1 MLPEKSQ
8 GKVLQATVVA
18 VGPGSVNQV
27 MTCSRRGHTG
37 GGGAATRISFTSCV
51 TFCLFLPERELA
63 ASEREGRRESTP
75 TRVRWN

>member
-27 MTCSRRGHTG
+27 ITYSQPGTLAYSLGKKKHKRCRQSFSEECGVLQLLF
-37 GGGAATRISFTSCV
+37 GAEDSCV
-51 TFCLFLPERELA
+51 TFGLYFLER
-63 ASEREGRRESTP
+63 
-75 TRVRWN
+75 